1 MWPGEDG
8 AAEQQPRP
16 SGGKRSCSQ
25 DYFSTLLTFSASIAI
40 AALPTLGHIIPPAT
54 ENVIPPPL
62 VTALAVT
69 NGNVPFYR
77 SRITLLSDIAR
88 TPKDGVPTI
97 SVWIVRRNPLAP
109 DIRRLHFRSI
119 NIAPQHCRSARV
131 HIATPLGT
139 SLRPLNLAH
148 NPLLDP

>member
-1 MWPGEDG
+1 LILRQACPCDSDL
-8 AAEQQPRP
+8 Q
-16 SGGKRSCSQ
+16 
-25 DYFSTLLTFSASIAI
+25 TLCGSFQFLTFSASIAI
-40 AALPTLGHIIPPAT
+40 AALPTLGRIIPPAP

-69 NGNVPFYR
+69 SGNVPFYR

-119 NIAPQHCRSARV
+119 NIAPQHCRAARV
-131 HIATPLGT
+131 HVAALCAC
-139 SLRPLNLAH
+139 LRPLNLAH
-148 NPLLDP
+148 NPPMKEIYSSWL